1 MNNFAYIRPATLRN
15 AAGQLGKEHG
25 KAMLLAGGTDLLGE
39 MKDDLRV
46 PERLVAIKHLPE
58 LQGIRPGR
66 GGVRIGAATL
76 LVDVVESAA
85 EIGREHVCTPVTL

>member
-39 MKDDLRV
+39 MKDAIAFVVLLAVLFLRPQGLFGK
-46 PERLVAIKHLPE
+46 PESRRA
-58 LQGIRPGR
+58 
-66 GGVRIGAATL
+66 
-76 LVDVVESAA
+76 
-85 EIGREHVCTPVTL
+85 